1 MSVDGGGYS
10 GDAPLFPPT
19 QPARSPGHPPPPPPA
34 SGRAGRAGRTA
45 RGPAPRPH
53 LLRSGIEAPGQ
64 SSLGGSRSVPAS
76 VGSPD
81 SLLGAVGS
89 RGRAGR
95 GGAGRGRKRRRRDYE
110 TRPAG
115 GGRTAPPPRAEAAAL
130 GAGPGRRPRSP
141 RAPPPRSAHCGAGT
155 CRWGPGTQA
164 GPPPLPGIARFLGA
178 PGIARQSEAEPRNPP
193 SPPDPAKSR
202 VSQTQRPP
210 PPIFCVLPPVE
221 RGSVYE
227 GGEASWE
234 GGREN
239 FPDFQKHLVT

>member
-164 GPPPLPGIARFLGA
+164 GPPPPPRESHVFL
-178 PGIARQSEAEPRNPP
+178 ARQALRGKAKRSPETPHLPQTQP
-193 SPPDPAKSR
+193 SPEFLRRSAPPA
-202 VSQTQRPP
+202 P
-210 PPIFCVLPPVE
+210 
-221 RGSVYE
+221 
-227 GGEASWE
+227 
-234 GGREN
+234 
-239 FPDFQKHLVT
+239 HLLCSTPNGAGPGL